1 MLEVRKTDE
10 FDKWVKALKDRRA
23 IIKIAS
29 RIRLTEQG
37 SLGDVKP
44 VGEGVSE
51 MRINYGPGYRIYF
64 TKQGSVVVILLCGGS
79 KKTQAKDIKKAKDM
93 AKRI

>member
-10 FDKWVKALKDRRA
+10 FDKWINALKDRRA
-23 IIKIAS
+23 VIKISS
-29 RIRLTEQG
+29 RIRLAEHG
-37 SLGDVKP
+37 SFGDVKP

-64 TKQGSVVVILLCGGS
+64 TKQDSVVVILLCGGS
-79 KKTQAKDIKKAKDM
+79 KKSQVKDIKTAKEI
-93 AKRI
+93 AKHI